1 MNFNEDNDIYFRN
14 KLLELGFFPRPGRT
28 RLTGPTGPIYNSPTS
43 YDSVLFIS
51 FAQAN
56 YSGIM
61 AFQDY
66 IEIPN
71 NSEVYT
77 IGNDE
82 VDILQ
87 KGVYEITFCGQITG
101 VDQNHGAIFYL
112 TEKSGAV
119 VKDLSFELKSGTTNR
134 MDCSET
140 IITEF
145 ENPTTLLVRCG
156 IIGDSSTAN
165 IDFANVNLI
174 IKKYNV

>member
-1 MNFNEDNDIYFRN
+1 
-14 KLLELGFFPRPGRT
+14 
-28 RLTGPTGPIYNSPTS
+28 
-43 YDSVLFIS
+43 
-51 FAQAN
+51 
-56 YSGIM
+56 M

-66 IEIPN
+66 IKIPN
-71 NSEVYT
+71 NNEVFT

-101 VDQNHGAIFYL
+101 GDQGHGAIFYL
-112 TEKSGAV
+112 TG
-119 VKDLSFELKSGTTNR
+119 KSGTTNR

>member
-1 MNFNEDNDIYFRN
+1 
-14 KLLELGFFPRPGRT
+14 
-28 RLTGPTGPIYNSPTS
+28 
-43 YDSVLFIS
+43 
-51 FAQAN
+51 
-56 YSGIM
+56 M

-71 NSEVYT
+71 NNEVFT

-119 VKDLSFELKSGTTNR
+119 VKDLSFELKS
-134 MDCSET
+134 
-140 IITEF
+140 
-145 ENPTTLLVRCG
+145 
-156 IIGDSSTAN
+156 
-165 IDFANVNLI
+165 
-174 IKKYNV
+174 

>member
-28 RLTGPTGPIYNSPTS
+28 RLTGPTGSIYNSPTS

-56 YSGIM
+56 YSRIM

-71 NSEVYT
+71 NNEVFT

-119 VKDLSFELKSGTTNR
+119 V
-134 MDCSET
+134 
-140 IITEF
+140 
-145 ENPTTLLVRCG
+145 
-156 IIGDSSTAN
+156 
-165 IDFANVNLI
+165 
-174 IKKYNV
+174 

>member
-1 MNFNEDNDIYFRN
+1 
-14 KLLELGFFPRPGRT
+14 
-28 RLTGPTGPIYNSPTS
+28 
-43 YDSVLFIS
+43 
-51 FAQAN
+51 
-56 YSGIM
+56 M

-71 NSEVYT
+71 NNEVFN